1 MFLPVLVSLVLF
13 GCRAKPPAKPVPTA
27 SAKSTETRTTT
38 SSTKPAVATLASLET
53 AILQEV
59 NRHRGSKGLPPLVA
73 NSILDTEA
81 AMHSQQMASKQVPF
95 SHDGYDKRMA
105 RISQRLGPI
114 KSSAENVAYGKMSA
128 RDVVASWL
136 KSAPHRKNIEGQF
149 NLSGIGV
156 SRNAQGIIYYT
167 QIFTQQ

>member
-1 MFLPVLVSLVLF
+1 
-13 GCRAKPPAKPVPTA
+13 
-27 SAKSTETRTTT
+27 
-38 SSTKPAVATLASLET
+38 
-53 AILQEV
+53 
-59 NRHRGSKGLPPLVA
+59 
-73 NSILDTEA
+73 
-81 AMHSQQMASKQVPF
+81 MHSQQMASKQVPF

-136 KSAPHRKNIEGQF
+136 KSAPKRKNIEGQF